1 MTQSGGAETVSLTLP
16 SGREIQ
22 VRKPNPFMLRML
34 ALVSQSADGEH
45 IPGAEMSDAELKALA
60 KAMIYTLKLTMVSP
74 RISVEPSGPDEIS
87 PRGLSLEDA
96 QFVVSWAL
104 KREPQQDTTENIR
117 SKCGTKPRSARG
129 RERHK
134 GHR

>member
-1 MTQSGGAETVSLTLP
+1 
-16 SGREIQ
+16 
-22 VRKPNPFMLRML
+22 ML

-45 IPGAEMSDAELKALA
+45 VQGAELSAAEVKALA

-74 RISVEPSGPDEIS
+74 RLSVEPNGPDEIS
-87 PRGLSLEDA
+87 PKDLPLEDA

-104 KREPQQDTTENIR
+104 RRDDPQQTTVEHIR
-117 SKCGTKPRSARG
+117 SKCAAKPGLA
-129 RERHK
+129 RERRRRK